1 MRARVNQYAV
11 SKFYFKLVFLFF
23 FSRKNTHS
31 FTNILHIAIK
41 LISKTFKI
49 IEEKKTH
56 ISHDA
61 AECVLSIMRAKR
73 FFILSLTH

>member
-11 SKFYFKLVFLFF
+11 SKFYYKLVFLF

-49 IEEKKTH
+49 IGEKKTH
-56 ISHDA
+56 ISHDG